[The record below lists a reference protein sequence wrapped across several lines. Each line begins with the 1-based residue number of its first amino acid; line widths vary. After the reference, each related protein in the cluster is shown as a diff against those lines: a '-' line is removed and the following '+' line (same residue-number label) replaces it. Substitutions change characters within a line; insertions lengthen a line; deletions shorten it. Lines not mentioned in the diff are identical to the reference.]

1 MVQAAEPDW
10 RAYEQLLAAHVSA
23 GARFGVALNVVDY
36 AGLAADPRLPELV
49 AALATFPTA
58 QLANGAETLAF
69 HLNAYNILTLALVV
83 RHLPLAGIKDIGNFL
98 WPVWRRS
105 AGAIDRNDV
114 SLDDIEHKRLRP
126 LGDPRMHFAIVCASV
141 SCPDLRLE
149 AYRAQALDQQLDDQV
164 RRFLANPTKGLR
176 IDGNVAHT
184 SKIFEWYAADFVP
197 VGGVAAFIAR
207 YQALPAATTLVPDL
221 VYDWRLNGQ

>member
-1 MVQAAEPDW
+1 MVQAAEPDL
-10 RAYEQLLAAHVSA
+10 RAYEQLLAAPVSA

-36 AGLAADPRLPELV
+36 AGLDADPRLPQVV

-58 QLANGAETLAF
+58 RLAKGAELLAF
-69 HLNAYNILTLALVV
+69 HLNAYTILTLALVA
-83 RHLPLAGIKDIGNFL
+83 RHWPLAGIKDIGNFW

-105 AGAIDRNDV
+105 AGAIDHNDV

-149 AYRAQALDQQLDDQV
+149 AYRAQTLDRQLDDQV
-164 RRFLANPTKGLR
+164 RRFLANPAKGLR
-176 IDGNVAHT
+176 VDGNVAHL
-184 SKIFEWYAADFVP
+184 SKIFEWYAVDFART
-197 VGGVAAFIAR
+197 GGVAAFIAR
-207 YQALPAATTLVPDL
+207 
-221 VYDWRLNGQ
+221 